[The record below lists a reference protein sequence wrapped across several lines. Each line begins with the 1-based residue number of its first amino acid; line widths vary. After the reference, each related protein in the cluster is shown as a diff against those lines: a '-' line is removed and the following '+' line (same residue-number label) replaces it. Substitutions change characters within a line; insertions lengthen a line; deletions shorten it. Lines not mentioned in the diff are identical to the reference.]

1 MNVLAIDYGTLLA
14 NAKPEV
20 VHDEAK
26 NEEYIR
32 ILESLAIKKE
42 LTPAEE
48 KLAEL
53 LGVLIDDFEAKH
65 YELEKANPVEV
76 VRHLMEENGLRQ
88 KDLVGVLG
96 GAESG
101 ISEVLNG
108 KRPLTASHIKR
119 LSERF
124 GVSPSVF
131 F

>member
-1 MNVLAIDYGTLLA
+1 MNALAIDYGTLLA

-26 NEEYIR
+26 NEEYIH
-32 ILESLAIKKE
+32 ILENLAIKKE
-42 LTPAEE
+42 LTSAEE

-65 YELEKANPVEV
+65 YEPEKADPVEV
-76 VRHLMEENGLRQ
+76 VRHLMEENELRQ
-88 KDLVGVLG
+88 KDLVDIL

-101 ISEVLNG
+101 ISEILNG
-108 KRPLTASHIKR
+108 KRPLTAGHIKR
-119 LSERF
+119 LSARF
-124 GVSPSVF
+124 GVSPSAF